1 MSIFELDLR
10 LGEYDTQTNVKIP
23 FEIRNKY
30 SELIIHF
37 SYNPDKSKDDVARR
51 QVEDALRKYD
61 QADFASAKRLAY
73 DHLPI
78 DNLITLS
85 LSKNGKYLGAHHNKS
100 NDQEITINNETAS
113 FGFWPVEVEPADW
126 ELQLNCHCIASKE
139 VEANIRI
146 EAIK

>member
-1 MSIFELDLR
+1 MIIFKLELR
-10 LGEYDTQTNVKIP
+10 LGKYDTQTNIKIP
-23 FEIRNKY
+23 YEIKNKY

-100 NDQEITINNETAS
+100 KNKK
-113 FGFWPVEVEPADW
+113 
-126 ELQLNCHCIASKE
+126 LQI
-139 VEANIRI
+139 I
-146 EAIK
+146 

>member
-10 LGEYDTQTNVKIP
+10 LGEYDTQTNIKIP
-23 FEIRNKY
+23 FEIKNKY

-37 SYNPDKSKDDVARR
+37 SYNPDKSKDDVTRR

-61 QADFASAKRLAY
+61 QADFTSAKRLAY

-139 VEANIRI
+139 VAANIRI

>member
-10 LGEYDTQTNVKIP
+10 LGEYDTQTNIKIP
-23 FEIRNKY
+23 FEIKNKY

-85 LSKNGKYLGAHHNKS
+85 LSKNDKYLGAHHNKS

-113 FGFWPVEVEPADW
+113 FGFWPVEVEPDNW

-139 VEANIRI
+139 VAANIRI

>member
-37 SYNPDKSKDDVARR
+37 SYSPDKSKDDVARR

-61 QADFASAKRLAY
+61 QADYASVKRLAY

-85 LSKNGKYLGAHHNKS
+85 LSKNGKYLGAHHNKR
-100 NDQEITINNETAS
+100 NHQEISINNETAS

-139 VEANIRI
+139 VEAKIRI